1 MTRQS
6 RRRRSRDRDPAAAP
20 RSRDERRLRGA
31 SLAVLV
37 AVYALASAACGYT
50 LVGRGA
56 FIPDYIRTV
65 AIPTF
70 ENSTD
75 RFEVEVRISDAV
87 VREFVSRG
95 NYRVVASPDGA
106 DAVLRGEILS
116 FNARPVGFGAQRAE
130 ASTFLVEIRASVTF
144 TDLVANQVLF
154 ANRSFVFSG
163 EFEFPEDPN
172 ALFDVEIGSID
183 EIAGEFARSVVSSIL
198 EAF

>member
-1 MTRQS
+1 MS
-6 RRRRSRDRDPAAAP
+6 WLAWRRRGRDVVSTRRSRG
-20 RSRDERRLRGA
+20 ERRLR
-31 SLAVLV
+31 AVLLALLV
-37 AVYALASAACGYT
+37 AAQALVSAGCGYT

-56 FIPDYIRTV
+56 FIPEYIRTV

-95 NYRVVASPDGA
+95 NYEVVANPENA
-106 DAVLRGEILS
+106 DALLRGEILS
-116 FNARPVGFGAQRAE
+116 FNARPVGFGAQQQE
-130 ASTFLVEIRASVTF
+130 ARTFLVEIRASVAF

-154 ANRSFVFSG
+154 ANRSFVFSS

-183 EIAGEFARSVVSSIL
+183 EVAQEFARSVVSSIL